1 MHSVYRINTKELDPS
16 FIDALKVTYPD
27 REIEIVVYEV
37 DETAYLLASEAN
49 KKHLLQAIENVKE
62 KSNLIEVD
70 IENLE

>member
-1 MHSVYRINTKELDPS
+1 MHSVYRINTKELDRS
-16 FIDALKVTYPD
+16 FIDALKVNYPD
-27 REIEIVVYEV
+27 TEIEIVVYKV

-49 KKHLLQAIENVKE
+49 KKHLLKAIENVKE

>member
-1 MHSVYRINTKELDPS
+1 MHSVYRINTNELDPS

-27 REIEIVVYEV
+27 TEIEIVVYKV

-49 KKHLLQAIENVKE
+49 KKHLLKAIKNVKE
-62 KSNLIEVD
+62 KSNLVEID

>member
-1 MHSVYRINTKELDPS
+1 MHSIYRINTNELDRN

-27 REIEIVVYEV
+27 KEIEIVVYEV

-49 KKHLLQAIENVKE
+49 KKHLLQAIKNVKE
-62 KSNLIEVD
+62 KSNLVEVD

>member
-1 MHSVYRINTKELDPS
+1 MHSVYRINTNELDPS

-27 REIEIVVYEV
+27 TEIEIVVYKV

-49 KKHLLQAIENVKE
+49 KKHLLKAINNVKE

-70 IENLE
+70 IENL

>member
-1 MHSVYRINTKELDPS
+1 MHSVYRINTNELDPS

-27 REIEIVVYEV
+27 TEIEIVVYKV

-49 KKHLLQAIENVKE
+49 KKHLLKAIKNVKN
-62 KSNLIEVD
+62 KSNLVEVD